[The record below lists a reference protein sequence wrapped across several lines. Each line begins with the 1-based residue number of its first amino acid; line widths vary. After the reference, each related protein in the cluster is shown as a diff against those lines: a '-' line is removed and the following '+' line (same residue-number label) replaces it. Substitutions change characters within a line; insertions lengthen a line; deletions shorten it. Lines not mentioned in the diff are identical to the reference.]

1 MTYRT
6 HFHKIKRDKLTK
18 RRLLLGIASIW
29 NGMVILA
36 TLGRYDTNWHIEILR
51 EIIWESLGIKRND

>member
-1 MTYRT
+1 MRR
-6 HFHKIKRDKLTK
+6 HFNKVRPENICKI
-18 RRLLLGIASIW
+18 RLLLGIAEIW

-51 EIIWESLGIKRND
+51 EIIWDGLKRDK